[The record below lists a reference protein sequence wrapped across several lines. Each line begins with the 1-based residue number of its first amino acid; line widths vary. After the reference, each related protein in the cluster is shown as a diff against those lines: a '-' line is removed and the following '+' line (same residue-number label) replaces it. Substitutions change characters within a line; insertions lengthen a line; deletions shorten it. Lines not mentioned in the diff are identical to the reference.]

1 MPRQAV
7 SRLILPASMDSLQPL
22 LAYSG
27 ELARQIGFDKKE
39 ALEINLALEELFAN
53 VVEHALIDDDQ
64 AQCDVIFEQMTTG
77 LRVTIREKGLPFDPS
92 KVPQY
97 SPDKASL
104 DMDIRGLG
112 SFLAAR
118 FVKELHFAN
127 LGKDGKETSFVK
139 YLGKQHVQPDAMTDE
154 SENSEVKRVD
164 VKGFEVRLLK
174 PDESIEAAKCAYKSY
189 RYSYADYIYY
199 PERIAQMIE
208 EGRLIAVVAVTDDG
222 TFMGYGDWE
231 FPCRGA
237 PIAESS
243 ILVSPEFRH
252 TRAAFRIMK
261 ELFEQARMANLHYG
275 HAFCVTSHTLSQ
287 KGTALFGG
295 VDTGLLLGMLP
306 ADLEFRDLVGQAS
319 QRESLVCNIIPFKH
333 TDPRTLHP
341 PAAHHDIIVK
351 IHEALGLPDSIVAAT
366 DKTLDDVQLRGQ
378 SRLMLERTPDTN
390 TAIIRVLGYGADIL
404 QEVHGQLRA
413 CCLDKI
419 DVIQLHLNLEDEL
432 TALLT
437 PEFEQMGFFFAG
449 LFPLGLQGKTALM
462 LQYLNNIHIDP
473 GLLQVHSSLGKALL
487 EYVSGQIPDLTT
499 DAKEAH
505 H

>member
-1 MPRQAV
+1 MSRKSI
-7 SRLILPASMDSLQPL
+7 SRLMLPASMDQLRPL
-22 LAYSG
+22 LAYCN
-27 ELARQIGFDKKE
+27 ELAVQLGFE
-39 ALEINLALEELFAN
+39 QREVFEIKLALEELVAN
-53 VVEHALIDDDQ
+53 VVEHALADDED
-64 AQCDVIFEQMTTG
+64 AHFEVIFEPMSTG
-77 LRVTIREKGLPFDPS
+77 LKVSIREKGLPFDPG

-104 DMDIRGLG
+104 DMDTRGLG

-118 FVKELHFAN
+118 FVKELRFAN

-139 YLGKQHVQPDAMTDE
+139 YLGKQHIQPDATSDKSE
-154 SENSEVKRVD
+154 SGEAKRAE

-189 RYSYADYIYY
+189 RYSYVDYIYY

-208 EGRLIAVVAVTDDG
+208 EGRLIAMVAVTDDG
-222 TFMGYGDWE
+222 RFMGYGDWE
-231 FPCRGA
+231 FPYRGA

-261 ELFEQARMANLHYG
+261 GLIEQARMTNLHYG

-287 KGTALFGG
+287 KGAALFGS

-319 QRESLVCNIIPFKH
+319 QRESLVCTIIPFKH
-333 TDPRTLHP
+333 SAPRTLHP
-341 PAAHHDIIVK
+341 PATHHDIIVK
-351 IHEALGLPDSIVAAT
+351 IYEALGLPDSIVIVS
-366 DKTLDDVQLRGQ
+366 DKTLNDVRLHGQ

-390 TAIIRVLGYGADIL
+390 TAIIRVLDYGADIL

-419 DVIQLHLNLEDEL
+419 DVIQLHLDLEDEL

-449 LFPLGLQGKTALM
+449 LFPLGLEGRTALM

-473 GLLQVHSSLGKALL
+473 GLLQIHSALGKELL
-487 EYVSGQIPDLTT
+487 EYISGLAGGTK
-499 DAKEAH
+499 AASH
-505 H
+505 